1 MFPQFSWGIVMTQ
14 ALNATFFAFRN
25 RGRGGVLTMM
35 TIAYMVLALIVSGG
49 FFALNFQG
57 FIDYMAWAGSLSQV
71 DANDPNAVYAMTP
84 PASVV
89 ALMPSYL
96 LVMFLTYLLL
106 AAFEAG
112 ALRWMIR
119 GETEGLFGLSL
130 GADTWRVWSG
140 YWLWLIFFMLGYL
153 GFIIFMLIAGGLGVA
168 FAGAAGGSA
177 GGAMAALLIA
187 LAMIVY
193 MIAWLYFA
201 VRLAP
206 ASAASVGRKRFSF
219 FDAWK
224 VTKGRFWALFG
235 AYLLLFVIFIVA
247 YIIVALIL
255 GVALGFSLASQANQI
270 DPNDPAAVFG
280 LFASPGPLAA
290 LIVTIVVMT
299 AASLLVYVGMWG
311 INARA
316 VLAAADEG
324 KIDGVINAEIAK
336 TFE

>member
-1 MFPQFSWGIVMTQ
+1 MVDPVSFRGIAMAQ
-14 ALNATFFAFRN
+14 PLNATFFAFRN

-35 TIAYMVLALIVSGG
+35 TITYLVLALVVSGG

-57 FIDYMAWAGSLSQV
+57 FLEYIAWTSSLSKV
-71 DANDPNAVYAMTP
+71 DPNDPSAMMP
-84 PASVV
+84 PASVMT
-89 ALMPSYL
+89 LMPSYL

-119 GETEGLFGLSL
+119 GEVEGLFGLSL
-130 GADTWRVWSG
+130 GADTWRVWAG
-140 YWLWLIFFMLGYL
+140 YWLWLVFFMLGYFGLIIVSVLVGGIGGIL
-153 GFIIFMLIAGGLGVA
+153 GNGSTVGVVVLA
-168 FAGAAGGSA
+168 TIL
-177 GGAMAALLIA
+177 AALIYL
-187 LAMIVY
+187 VV
-193 MIAWLYFA
+193 WLYLS

-247 YIIVALIL
+247 YIIVSIIL
-255 GVALGFSLASQANQI
+255 GVALGFSIASQASQI
-270 DPNDPAAVFG
+270 DPNDPIAVFG

-311 INARA
+311 VNARA
-316 VLAAADEG
+316 VLAAAEEG
-324 KIDGVINAEIAK
+324 KIDGVINAEVAK
-336 TFE
+336 TFD